1 MDRQKG
7 KFDVLE
13 ESIVCEVSTL
23 GGAKIKDVQENCNI
37 FVWMGVDGRVR
48 LLLVKIKTSSSPPS
62 VKVEHA
68 LCIYTGPLLT

>member
-37 FVWMGVDGRVR
+37 FVWMGVV
-48 LLLVKIKTSSSPPS
+48 LSCKITIS
-62 VKVEHA
+62 
-68 LCIYTGPLLT
+68 